1 MCEHVVARAREPFAL
16 GALWG
21 LVEGMERFGLGGWG
35 WGAAWTTAEGGLAAH
50 RDPRAFRE
58 DPATVDL
65 AAVETTSLLVHLR
78 RPSRLGT
85 VGLADTQP
93 FLDPAGR
100 FAFSHNGDLREYHAM
115 RRHYLEAGRIEGRAD
130 SEVGQ
135 RWLEDHWNDHDDA
148 TLALATMHDRFDGQA
163 NLVALGADGE
173 AHVYA
178 GNTENPVFTYR
189 LGAVGLASTG
199 IYSLDRSLFRYV
211 APGARDRRVVH
222 PGHGV
227 TLGPDGAPHA
237 PARELRVV
245 G

>member
-1 MCEHVVARAREPFAL
+1 MCEHVVARATEPFAL
-16 GALWG
+16 GQLWEV
-21 LVEGMERFGLGGWG
+21 VEGMERYGLGGWG
-35 WGAAWTTAEGGLAAH
+35 WGAAWTTVEGGLAAH
-50 RDPRAFRE
+50 RDPRAFRD
-58 DPATVDL
+58 DPATSDL
-65 AAVETTSLLVHLR
+65 AVVETTSLLVHLR

-100 FAFSHNGDLREYHAM
+100 FAFSHNGDLREYHAI
-115 RRHYLEAGRIEGRAD
+115 RRHYLAEGRILGRAD

-135 RWLEDHWNDHDDA
+135 RWLEDHWADHDDA

-163 NLVALGADGE
+163 NLTALGVDGE

-199 IYSLDRSLFRYV
+199 IYSLDRSLFQLV
-211 APGARDRRVVH
+211 ARGATQRRVVH
-222 PGHGV
+222 PGQGV
-227 TLGPDGAPHA
+227 TLGPDGSPHA

>member
-1 MCEHVVARAREPFAL
+1 MCEHVVARSAETFAL
-16 GALWG
+16 GDLWAV
-21 LVEGMERFGLGGWG
+21 VEGLERYGLGGWG
-35 WGAAWTTAEGGLAAH
+35 WGAAWTTADGVLAAH
-50 RDPRAFRE
+50 RDPRSFRD
-58 DPATVDL
+58 DPAAADL
-65 AAVETTSLLVHLR
+65 AGVETTSLLVHLR

-115 RRHYLEAGRIEGRAD
+115 RRQYLEAGRIEGRAD

-135 RWLEDHWNDHDDA
+135 RWLEDHWADHGDA

-163 NLVALGADGE
+163 NLMALGCDGE

-189 LGAVGLASTG
+189 LGSVGLASTG
-199 IYSLDRSLFRYV
+199 LYSLDRSFFRLV
-211 APGARDRRVVH
+211 APGARSRRVVH

-227 TLGPDGAPHA
+227 TLGPDGSPHA
-237 PARELRVV
+237 PARELRSV

>member
-1 MCEHVVARAREPFAL
+1 MCEHIAARATEPFTLAD
-16 GALWG
+16 LWPLAEG
-21 LVEGMERFGLGGWG
+21 LERFGLGGWG
-35 WGAAWTTAEGGLAAH
+35 WGVAWTTAAGRLSAH
-50 RDPRAFRE
+50 RDARAFRD
-58 DPATVDL
+58 DPATAEL
-65 AAVETTSLLVHLR
+65 AHVETTSALVHLR

-100 FAFSHNGDLREYHAM
+100 FAFSHNGDLREYHAL
-115 RRHYLEAGRIEGRAD
+115 RRHYIAAGRIEGRAD

-135 RWLEDHWNDHDDA
+135 RWLEDHWADHEDA
-148 TLALATMHDRFDGQA
+148 TLALATMHDRFEGQA
-163 NLVALGADGE
+163 NLMALGADGA

-178 GNTENPVFTYR
+178 GNTENPVFTFR
-189 LGAVGLASTG
+189 LGAIGLASTG
-199 IYSLDRSLFRYV
+199 LYSLDRSFFRLV
-211 APGARDRRVVH
+211 APTARQRRVVH

-227 TLGPDGAPHA
+227 TLGDDGTPRV